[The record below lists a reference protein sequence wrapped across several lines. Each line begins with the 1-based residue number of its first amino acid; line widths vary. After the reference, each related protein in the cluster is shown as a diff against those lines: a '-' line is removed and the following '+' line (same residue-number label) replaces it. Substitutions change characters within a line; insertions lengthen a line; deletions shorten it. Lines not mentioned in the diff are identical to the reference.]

1 MIRTTK
7 EVNLALC
14 GDGLAHRSGLKMK
27 YAEIEKAND
36 SVARPRRSAFHSWS
50 SIWFAAIAMLV
61 VVKFLVPCPLSYG
74 QVIRNPVQTQ
84 VQNPVQNQI
93 QNPVQNQVAQ
103 PTKVAAAEPAKLAK
117 PDTETKFDAKRAF
130 EHLKSVCDIGPR
142 VSASAGMKK
151 QQKYLKKH
159 FDSIEGAFFY
169 TQPFRVR
176 SPYTGKAVQ
185 LDNIIVQFHP
195 KRKKRLL
202 VCCHHDTRPFPDS
215 DPINPRGVFLGANDG
230 GSGVG
235 LLCELGRHLQNMD
248 GDYGVDLVFFDGEEF
263 VIHRPRDRMFLGSTY
278 FAQQYAAGKLKWK
291 YQFGIL
297 VDMVADKD
305 LQIYLEGNSL
315 GYADGLTRSV
325 WTVAKDL
332 GVKEFIPQQRHQIRD
347 DHLPLNEIARIQT
360 VDIIDFDYPN
370 PTQGNSYWHTQK
382 DSVENCSAESLG
394 KVGSVVLDWLRQVQK
409 LNKGK

>member
-1 MIRTTK
+1 
-7 EVNLALC
+7 
-14 GDGLAHRSGLKMK
+14 MK
-27 YAEIEKAND
+27 YAKTDNANELARRAAGGSWP
-36 SVARPRRSAFHSWS
+36 SV
-50 SIWFAAIAMLV
+50 WFTTVAMPIAVLFAV
-61 VVKFLVPCPLSYG
+61 FIAVDCLVPCPVCFA
-74 QVIRNPVQTQ
+74 QVTQQPV
-84 VQNPVQNQI
+84 VQAIQPTTKPVA
-93 QNPVQNQVAQ
+93 VAQ
-103 PTKVAAAEPAKLAK
+103 PTDLAK
-117 PDTETKFDAKRAF
+117 QDAPSQFDADKAFAHLRA
-130 EHLKSVCDIGPR
+130 VCDFGPR
-142 VSASAGMKK
+142 VSASPGMRK
-151 QQKYLKKH
+151 QQKYIKKH
-159 FDSIEGAFFY
+159 FESIEGAKFY
-169 TQPFRVR
+169 TQPFRVL
-176 SPYTGKAVQ
+176 SPYTGKYVQ
-185 LDNIIVQFHP
+185 LDNIIIQFHP
-195 KRKKRLL
+195 ERKKRLL

-215 DPINPRGVFLGANDG
+215 DPVNPRGVFIGANDG

-235 LLCELGRHLQNMD
+235 LLCELGRHMQSLD
-248 GDYGVDLVFFDGEEF
+248 GNFGVDLVFFDGEEF

-291 YQFGIL
+291 YQFGLL

-394 KVGSVVLDWLRQVQK
+394 KVGSVVLEWLRQVQK